1 MQNSSLSME
10 VEAEQTLLSYMEECN
25 LSKGSPGLLIEWNP
39 EGVARFVQQMIHL
52 RDHEGVPPAP
62 PWLNLNQEIT
72 PATLMEDIVNYLKA
86 PGGGRCFKRDFVAPN
101 TFSQYFHVCG
111 MKDRI
116 EMAPYM
122 QAVMRS
128 VHAAYNG
135 SGLYLA
141 KLAVVYDINNPQ
153 GNYLTAISVPPGCIN
168 LFH

>member
-1 MQNSSLSME
+1 ME

-86 PGGGRCFKRDFVAPN
+86 AGGGRCFKSDFVAPN
-101 TFSQYFHVCG
+101 TLGQYSHVGC
-111 MKDRI
+111 MKERV
-116 EMAPYM
+116 ETAPYM

-128 VHAAYNG
+128 IHASPNSTG
-135 SGLYLA
+135 IYLA
-141 KLAVVYDINNPQ
+141 KLAVVYDIRNPQ
-153 GNYLTAISVPPGCIN
+153 GDYVNAISLPPGFVN